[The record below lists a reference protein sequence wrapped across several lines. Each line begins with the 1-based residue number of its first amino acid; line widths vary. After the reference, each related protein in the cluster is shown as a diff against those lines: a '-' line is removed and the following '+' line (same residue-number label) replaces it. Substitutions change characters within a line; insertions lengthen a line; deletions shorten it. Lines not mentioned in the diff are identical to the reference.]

1 MVRSLLDDNLEEH
14 MKKEY
19 KKPTMTVIELDP
31 TMILAGSPAE
41 EENLRMRN
49 DYSVREE
56 DII

>member
-1 MVRSLLDDNLEEH
+1 MLDDNLEEH

-41 EENLRMRN
+41 EENLLMRY